1 MQNVVY
7 EFIVFDF
14 NSNKEVYR
22 FESDTR
28 KKVEEKLNSIKKENG
43 TTYKVITLG
52 SIGFVGGVEEVPK
65 DTDAVVQVLNLQL
78 PED

>member
-28 KKVEEKLNSIKKENG
+28 KKVEEELNSIKDENG

-52 SIGFVGGVEEVPK
+52 TIGFVGEVEEVPK
-65 DTDAVVQVLNLQL
+65 DTGAVVQVLNLQL
-78 PED
+78 PEN